1 MDTTQL
7 DEKITAPGFLGA
19 FPYDQIPQ
27 KPNNGSFSVVLN
39 TDPTDGPGEHWIA
52 LVYKTPHFYFC
63 DSYGRPFSDPT
74 FPSAFSATVKKIIGK
89 TVYKTNT
96 KLLQQFTS
104 NACGDYCVYFI
115 QELAKNSLKKVSSVF
130 STDLKRNDR
139 YVVNYTNKLAI

>member
-7 DEKITAPGFLGA
+7 DEKITAPGSFGA

-39 TDPTDGPGEHWIA
+39 TDPADGPVEHWIA
-52 LVYKTPHFYFC
+52 LVFKAPHFYCC
-63 DSYGRPFSDPT
+63 DRYGRTFNDPT
-74 FPSAFSATVKKIIGK
+74 FPSAFSATVKKFIGK